1 MSAEFGCMLTEV
13 APPLSD
19 EEIVKRVLDGETS
32 LFELLIRRY
41 NQRLY
46 RAARAILKDDA
57 EAEDAMQ
64 EAYVRAF
71 VKLDQFAGDAKLSTW
86 LTKIAVYEALG
97 RLRRRKR
104 MDEMPEILSS
114 ENPERA
120 AYGRELQTAIE
131 SAVDALPPLYRS
143 VFVLREIEEM
153 TGAETAD
160 CLGITEE
167 TVKTRLHRARRLLRH
182 RLERTVGAAME
193 SAFAFGSRRC
203 DRVTEKAMERIRLLQ
218 PDRSA

>member
-1 MSAEFGCMLTEV
+1 MLAEAAL
-13 APPLSD
+13 PLPD
-19 EEIVKRVLDGETS
+19 EEIVRRVLEGETS

-46 RAARAILKDDA
+46 RATRAILKDEEA
-57 EAEDAMQ
+57 AEDAIQ
-64 EAYVRAF
+64 EAYVSAF
-71 VKLDQFAGDAKLSTW
+71 ANLDRFAGEAKFSTW

-104 MDEMPEILSS
+104 MEEMTDMAGHSAT
-114 ENPERA
+114 PERT
-120 AYGRELQTAIE
+120 AYGKELQIAIE
-131 SAVDALPPLYRS
+131 SAVDALPSPYRS
-143 VFVLREIEEM
+143 VFVLRDIEEM

-182 RLERTVGAAME
+182 RLERTVGAAFQG
-193 SAFAFGSRRC
+193 AFAFGAQRC
-203 DRVTEKAMERIRLLQ
+203 DRIAAITMDRILTIRLPAGDQ
-218 PDRSA
+218 AGE